1 MRSRPVALGGV
12 TAALAVVIMC
22 MGTLIPLATF
32 ICPVLCMALLQILM
46 KPLGI
51 KYCWV
56 WYSAV
61 AILAVLLAP
70 DKEAAF
76 VFLFFGYYPLI
87 RDVFQKHPILILG
100 KLLYF
105 NATVLVLYWVLIR
118 VLGMAAVAQ
127 EIQELG
133 KVMNGVT
140 LVLGNVTFLLADRML
155 GIFKMKF

>member
-1 MRSRPVALGGV
+1 MRSRPIALGGV

-22 MGTLIPLATF
+22 LGTLIPLATF
-32 ICPVLCMALLQILM
+32 VCPVLCMALLQILM

-51 KYCWV
+51 KNSWV
-56 WYSAV
+56 WYGAV
-61 AILAVLLAP
+61 AILAVLMAP

-76 VFLFFGYYPLI
+76 VFAFFGYYPLI
-87 RDVFQKHPILILG
+87 RDVFQKHSILILG

-105 NATVLVLYWVLIR
+105 NVSALVLYWLLIH
-118 VLGMAAVAQ
+118 VLGIAIKEQ
-127 EIQELG
+127 DFQELG
-133 KVMNGVT
+133 TLITIVI